1 MNKAQLKN
9 ILGTIAMIY
18 NIFQIKC
25 LKKTKTMGVVRSMT
39 SERHI

>member
-1 MNKAQLKN
+1 MDKIQPKN

-18 NIFQIKC
+18 IIFQIKC
-25 LKKTKTMGVVRSMT
+25 FKKETMGEIRSMM